1 MDRTPRLAARRLDA
15 QRGQILV
22 IAALAMVALI
32 GGVSLVLEGGNAYAH
47 QRMTQNAADSV
58 ANAGAIVLAQKL
70 GGATK
75 TDADVLAATDA
86 MAAANDLDTYA
97 AFYTDVTGHLLT
109 PAGTVTPDTS
119 AAARVGPADG
129 DTSIPPGVQ
138 GVQVGGS
145 RTFGT
150 TFARVIGINQFTASA
165 DATAVAGA
173 LTGGH
178 ILPLVFP
185 VSLTECDGSGSLDGE
200 IDAPWRMSN
209 PGTPPIGV
217 EFIVP
222 LCKTGGGSFMILDL
236 DPTKDCGEEATNPS
250 PVQFAEFPVEVQT
263 DVGNDCAKKLEPALN
278 TLQGTVVFIPI
289 CDGGCVTGGGSN
301 ATHHIIRIVGFF
313 LDYFSDTNN
322 PTNPACAAPTSP
334 TYGTPLVNIVGGNG
348 SSSCLV
354 GWFVRYITSGPVG
367 SGQLNNGEAIGI
379 QLIK

>member
-32 GGVSLVLEGGNAYAH
+32 GGVSLILEGGNAYAH
-47 QRMTQNAADSV
+47 QRMAQNAADSV

-75 TDADVLAATDA
+75 ADADVLAATAA

-97 AFYTDVTGHLLT
+97 AFYTNVIGQLLT
-109 PAGTVTPDTS
+109 PAGIVTPDIS
-119 AAARVGPADG
+119 FAARVGPADA
-129 DTSIPPGVQ
+129 DTSIPPGTQ

-173 LTGGH
+173 LTGGQ
-178 ILPLVFP
+178 ILPMVFP
-185 VSLTECDGSGSLDGE
+185 VSLAECDGSGSTVV
-200 IDAPWRMSN
+200 IDQPWVLSN
-209 PGTPPIGV
+209 PGTPHPNGQ
-217 EFIVP
+217 EYIVP
-222 LCKTGGGSFMILDL
+222 LCKTGGGSFMTVDL
-236 DPTKDCGEEATNPS
+236 DPDKTCAEEVIHPS
-250 PVQFAEFPVEVQT
+250 SIQFADFPFEVNAIP
-263 DVGNDCAKKLEPALN
+263 GNACATQLKNAIN
-278 TLQGTVVFIPI
+278 TLHGTVVFIPI
-289 CDGGCVTGGGSN
+289 CDGGCVTEGGKSEY
-301 ATHHIIRIVGFF
+301 HIIRIVGFF
-313 LDYFSDTNN
+313 LDYMADNKQE
-322 PTNPACAAPTSP
+322 CAYATSP
-334 TYGTPLVNIVGGNG
+334 NYPDSSLVNIVGGNG
-348 SSSCLV
+348 SSSCLA

-367 SGQLNNGEAIGI
+367 SGEIHNGEAIGV